1 MTKLEVE
8 RQERIIEIGK
18 ECIRT
23 GATVRELGEKYS
35 VPKSTVHKYLTK
47 SLPQISGKL
56 AKKVRQV
63 LDKNK
68 AEGHIRGGEA
78 TRAKYLNQ

>member
-1 MTKLEVE
+1 MTRMEVE
-8 RQERIIEIGK
+8 RQQRIIEISK

-47 SLPQISGKL
+47 YLPHISGKL
-56 AKKVRQV
+56 AKKVRKV
-63 LDKNK
+63 MDKNR

-78 TRAKYLNQ
+78 TRMRYLKQ